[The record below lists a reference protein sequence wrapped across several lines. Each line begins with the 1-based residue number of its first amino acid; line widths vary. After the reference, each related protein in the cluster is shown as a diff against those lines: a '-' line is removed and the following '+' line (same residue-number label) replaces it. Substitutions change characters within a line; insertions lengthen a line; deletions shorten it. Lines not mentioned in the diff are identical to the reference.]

1 MKLKTDDTSLITAQ
15 QPDAPTPETPD
26 AAQSPRRSLWKT
38 WIADLLLFCFTGIYV
53 ELCLH
58 LCVYHKLDRHTI
70 YLILFALQAGV
81 FFSLLTSFL
90 PKILRQIVGVLLVAV
105 QVLFAEVQLVYQCIF
120 GNFMPISQVS
130 MGENV
135 ITNFNSQIFYAI
147 FKNLPRIILLL
158 LPLIAEQALS
168 VTIGLADTLM
178 VSSVG
183 EAAVSG
189 VSLVDSFN
197 TLMIQIMSALATGGA
212 VVTSQYIGHQ
222 EPKNA
227 KAAAAQ
233 ILFVL
238 SSFSVLVAAVVI
250 GGRHAILRGIFG
262 SIDADVMTY
271 AETYFLLSALSY
283 PFIGL
288 YNAGAAL
295 FRAQGNS
302 KISMMS
308 SLVMNVVNIGGNAV
322 LIYGFKMGVMGAAL
336 ASLVSRAIAC
346 VAVLYLLQR
355 PACPLRVDGLQAL
368 APKARLIQ
376 QILRVGIPAG
386 IENGM
391 FQIGKLSVSSLTSTL
406 GTAAIA
412 ANAVANTTTTFLNI
426 PANAV
431 GMAAL
436 TVVGQC
442 LGAGEKDQAVYYS
455 RRLMLTAYCGAWVMN
470 LSAFFFANR
479 FAVSLFN
486 LSPEAQA
493 MALDIMVWFNIVS
506 LFVWPSSFT
515 LPNILRAA
523 GDARFT
529 MTVSI
534 VSMWAFRVGFCYLC
548 VLAFHGGLLAI
559 WMGMYLD
566 WAFRSLCFF
575 VRFVRGKW
583 LEQQVI

>member
-1 MKLKTDDTSLITAQ
+1 MSTTQKPIN
-15 QPDAPTPETPD
+15 P
-26 AAQSPRRSLWKT
+26 
-38 WIADLLLFCFTGIYV
+38 LFT
-53 ELCLH
+53 
-58 LCVYHKLDRHTI
+58 R
-70 YLILFALQAGV
+70 QA
-81 FFSLLTSFL
+81 
-90 PKILRQIVGVLLVAV
+90 LVA
-105 QVLFAEVQLVYQCIF
+105 
-120 GNFMPISQVS
+120 
-130 MGENV
+130 
-135 ITNFNSQIFYAI
+135 
-147 FKNLPRIILLL
+147 LL

-197 TLMIQIMSALATGGA
+197 TLMIQVMSALATGGA

-238 SSFSVLVAAVVI
+238 ASFSLVVAAVVVV
-250 GGRHAILRGIFG
+250 GRHAILRGIFG
-262 SIDADVMTY
+262 AIDADVMDY

-302 KISMMS
+302 KISMLS
-308 SLVMNVVNIGGNAV
+308 SLVMNVINIGGNAV
-322 LIYGFKMGVMGAAL
+322 LIYGFGMGVLGAAL
-336 ASLVSRAIAC
+336 ASLVSRAVSC
-346 VAVLYLLQR
+346 LVVLWLLQR
-355 PACPLRVDGLQAL
+355 PGCPLRVDGLRAL
-368 APKARLIQ
+368 APDGGLIRR
-376 QILRVGIPAG
+376 ILRVGIPAG

-412 ANAVANTTTTFLNI
+412 ANAVANTASTFLNI

-442 LGAGEKDQAVYYS
+442 LGAGEKEQAVYYS
-455 RRLMLTAYCGAWVMN
+455 RRLLLTAYCGAWVMN
-470 LSAFFFANR
+470 LSAFLFANR
-479 FAVSLFN
+479 FVISLFN
-486 LSPEAQA
+486 LSPEAQT
-493 MALDIMVWFNIVS
+493 MALQVMVWFNFVS
-506 LFVWPSSFT
+506 LFFWPSSFT

-529 MTVSI
+529 MAVSI
-534 VSMWAFRVGFCYLC
+534 LSMWVFRVGFCYVM
-548 VLAFHGGLLAI
+548 VLGFHGRLLSI
-559 WMGMYLD
+559 WMGMFLD
-566 WAFRSLCFF
+566 WVFRSLCFF
-575 VRFVRGKW
+575 VRFVRGRW
-583 LEQQVI
+583 MEQSVI

>member
-1 MKLKTDDTSLITAQ
+1 MSTTQKPIN
-15 QPDAPTPETPD
+15 P
-26 AAQSPRRSLWKT
+26 
-38 WIADLLLFCFTGIYV
+38 LFT
-53 ELCLH
+53 
-58 LCVYHKLDRHTI
+58 R
-70 YLILFALQAGV
+70 QA
-81 FFSLLTSFL
+81 
-90 PKILRQIVGVLLVAV
+90 LVA
-105 QVLFAEVQLVYQCIF
+105 
-120 GNFMPISQVS
+120 
-130 MGENV
+130 
-135 ITNFNSQIFYAI
+135 
-147 FKNLPRIILLL
+147 LL

-197 TLMIQIMSALATGGA
+197 TLMIQVMSALATGGA
-212 VVTSQYIGHQ
+212 VVTSQYIGHR

-238 SSFSVLVAAVVI
+238 ASFSLVVAAVVVV
-250 GGRHAILRGIFG
+250 GRHAILRGIFG
-262 SIDADVMTY
+262 SIDADVMRY

-302 KISMMS
+302 KISMLS
-308 SLVMNVVNIGGNAV
+308 SLVMNVINIGGNAV
-322 LIYGFKMGVMGAAL
+322 LIYGFGMGVLGAAL
-336 ASLVSRAIAC
+336 ASLVSRAVSC
-346 VAVLYLLQR
+346 LVVLWLLQR
-355 PACPLRVDGLQAL
+355 PGCPLRVDGLRAL
-368 APKARLIQ
+368 APNGSLIRR
-376 QILRVGIPAG
+376 ILRVGIPAG

-412 ANAVANTTTTFLNI
+412 ANAVANTASTFLNI

-442 LGAGEKDQAVYYS
+442 LGAGEKEQAVYYS
-455 RRLMLTAYCGAWVMN
+455 RRLLLTAYCGAWVMN
-470 LSAFFFANR
+470 LSAFLFANR
-479 FAVSLFN
+479 FAISLFN
-486 LSPEAQA
+486 LSPEAQT
-493 MALDIMVWFNIVS
+493 MALQVMVWFNFVS
-506 LFVWPSSFT
+506 LFFWPSSFT

-529 MTVSI
+529 MAVSI
-534 VSMWAFRVGFCYLC
+534 LSMWVFRVGFCYVM
-548 VLAFHGGLLAI
+548 VLGFHGRLLSI
-559 WMGMYLD
+559 WMGMFLD
-566 WAFRSLCFF
+566 WVFRSLCFF
-575 VRFVRGKW
+575 VRFARGRW
-583 LEQQVI
+583 MEQSVI

>member
-1 MKLKTDDTSLITAQ
+1 MSTTQKPIN
-15 QPDAPTPETPD
+15 P
-26 AAQSPRRSLWKT
+26 
-38 WIADLLLFCFTGIYV
+38 LFT
-53 ELCLH
+53 
-58 LCVYHKLDRHTI
+58 R
-70 YLILFALQAGV
+70 QA
-81 FFSLLTSFL
+81 
-90 PKILRQIVGVLLVAV
+90 LVA
-105 QVLFAEVQLVYQCIF
+105 
-120 GNFMPISQVS
+120 
-130 MGENV
+130 
-135 ITNFNSQIFYAI
+135 
-147 FKNLPRIILLL
+147 LL

-197 TLMIQIMSALATGGA
+197 TLMIQVMSALATGGA
-212 VVTSQYIGHQ
+212 VVTSQYIGHR

-238 SSFSVLVAAVVI
+238 ASFSLVVAAVVVV
-250 GGRHAILRGIFG
+250 GRHAILRGIFG

-302 KISMMS
+302 KISMLS
-308 SLVMNVVNIGGNAV
+308 SLVMNVINIGGNAV
-322 LIYGFKMGVMGAAL
+322 LIYGFGMGVLGAAL
-336 ASLVSRAIAC
+336 ASLVCRAVSC
-346 VAVLYLLQR
+346 LVVLYLLQK
-355 PACPLRVDGLQAL
+355 PACPLRVDGLRAL
-368 APKARLIQ
+368 APDGSLIRR
-376 QILRVGIPAG
+376 ILRVGIPAG

-412 ANAVANTTTTFLNI
+412 ANAVANTASTFLNI

-442 LGAGEKDQAVYYS
+442 LGAGEKEQAVYYS
-455 RRLMLTAYCGAWVMN
+455 RRLLLTAYCGAWVMN
-470 LSAFFFANR
+470 LSAFLFANR
-479 FAVSLFN
+479 FVISLFN
-486 LSPEAQA
+486 LSPEAQT
-493 MALDIMVWFNIVS
+493 MALQVMVWFNFVS
-506 LFVWPSSFT
+506 LFFWPSSFT

-534 VSMWAFRVGFCYLC
+534 LSMWVFRVGFCYVM
-548 VLAFHGGLLAI
+548 VLGFHGRLLSI
-559 WMGMYLD
+559 WMGMFLD
-566 WAFRSLCFF
+566 WVFRSLCFF
-575 VRFVRGKW
+575 VRFVRGRW
-583 LEQQVI
+583 MEQSVI

>member
-1 MKLKTDDTSLITAQ
+1 MSTTQKPIN
-15 QPDAPTPETPD
+15 P
-26 AAQSPRRSLWKT
+26 
-38 WIADLLLFCFTGIYV
+38 LFT
-53 ELCLH
+53 
-58 LCVYHKLDRHTI
+58 R
-70 YLILFALQAGV
+70 QA
-81 FFSLLTSFL
+81 
-90 PKILRQIVGVLLVAV
+90 LVA
-105 QVLFAEVQLVYQCIF
+105 
-120 GNFMPISQVS
+120 
-130 MGENV
+130 
-135 ITNFNSQIFYAI
+135 
-147 FKNLPRIILLL
+147 LL

-197 TLMIQIMSALATGGA
+197 TLMIQVMSALATGGA
-212 VVTSQYIGHQ
+212 VVTSQYIGHR

-238 SSFSVLVAAVVI
+238 ASFSLVVAAVVVV
-250 GGRHAILRGIFG
+250 GRHAILRGIFG
-262 SIDADVMTY
+262 SIDADVMRY

-302 KISMMS
+302 KISMLS
-308 SLVMNVVNIGGNAV
+308 SLVMNVINIGGNAV
-322 LIYGFKMGVMGAAL
+322 LIYGFGMGVLGAAL
-336 ASLVSRAIAC
+336 ASLVSRAVSC
-346 VAVLYLLQR
+346 LVVLWLLQR
-355 PACPLRVDGLQAL
+355 PACPLRVDGLRAL
-368 APKARLIQ
+368 APDGGLIRR
-376 QILRVGIPAG
+376 ILRVGIPAG

-412 ANAVANTTTTFLNI
+412 ANAVANTASTFLNI

-442 LGAGEKDQAVYYS
+442 LGAGEKEQAVYYS
-455 RRLMLTAYCGAWVMN
+455 RRLLLTAYCGAWVMN
-470 LSAFFFANR
+470 LSAFLFANK
-479 FAVSLFN
+479 FAISLFN
-486 LSPEAQA
+486 LSPEAQT
-493 MALDIMVWFNIVS
+493 MALQVMVWFNFVS
-506 LFVWPSSFT
+506 LFFWPSSFT

-529 MTVSI
+529 MAVSI
-534 VSMWAFRVGFCYLC
+534 LSMWVFRVGFCYVM
-548 VLAFHGGLLAI
+548 VLGFHGRLLSI
-559 WMGMYLD
+559 WMGMFLD
-566 WAFRSLCFF
+566 WVFRSLCFF
-575 VRFVRGKW
+575 VRFVRGRW
-583 LEQQVI
+583 MEQSVI

>member
-1 MKLKTDDTSLITAQ
+1 MTSTKFETKPLFTRQQLTA
-15 QPDAPTPETPD
+15 
-26 AAQSPRRSLWKT
+26 
-38 WIADLLLFCFTGIYV
+38 
-53 ELCLH
+53 
-58 LCVYHKLDRHTI
+58 
-70 YLILFALQAGV
+70 
-81 FFSLLTSFL
+81 
-90 PKILRQIVGVLLVAV
+90 
-105 QVLFAEVQLVYQCIF
+105 
-120 GNFMPISQVS
+120 
-130 MGENV
+130 
-135 ITNFNSQIFYAI
+135 
-147 FKNLPRIILLL
+147 LL

-197 TLMIQIMSALATGGA
+197 TLMIQVMSALATGGA
-212 VVTSQYIGHQ
+212 VVTSQYIGHR

-238 SSFSVLVAAVVI
+238 ASFSLVVAAVVVV
-250 GGRHAILRGIFG
+250 GRHAILRGIFG
-262 SIDADVMTY
+262 SIDADVMRY

-302 KISMMS
+302 KISMLS
-308 SLVMNVVNIGGNAV
+308 SLVMNVINIGGNAV
-322 LIYGFKMGVMGAAL
+322 LIYGFGMGVLGAAL
-336 ASLVSRAIAC
+336 ASLVSRAVSC
-346 VAVLYLLQR
+346 LVVLWLLQR
-355 PACPLRVDGLQAL
+355 PACPLRVEGLKAL
-368 APKARLIQ
+368 APNGGLIRR
-376 QILRVGIPAG
+376 ILRVGIPAG

-412 ANAVANTTTTFLNI
+412 ANAVANTASTFLNI

-442 LGAGEKDQAVYYS
+442 LGAGEKEQAVYYS
-455 RRLMLTAYCGAWVMN
+455 RRLLLTAYCGAWVMN
-470 LSAFFFANR
+470 LSAFLFANR
-479 FAVSLFN
+479 FVISLFN
-486 LSPEAQA
+486 LSPEAQT
-493 MALDIMVWFNIVS
+493 MALQVMVWFNFVS
-506 LFVWPSSFT
+506 LFFWPSSFT

-529 MTVSI
+529 MAVSI
-534 VSMWAFRVGFCYLC
+534 LSMWVFRVGFCYVM
-548 VLAFHGGLLAI
+548 VLGFHGRLLSI
-559 WMGMYLD
+559 WMGMFLD
-566 WAFRSLCFF
+566 WVFRSLCFF
-575 VRFVRGKW
+575 VRFARGRW
-583 LEQQVI
+583 MEQSVI

>member
-1 MKLKTDDTSLITAQ
+1 MTSTKFHSQPLFTRRQLTA
-15 QPDAPTPETPD
+15 
-26 AAQSPRRSLWKT
+26 
-38 WIADLLLFCFTGIYV
+38 
-53 ELCLH
+53 
-58 LCVYHKLDRHTI
+58 
-70 YLILFALQAGV
+70 
-81 FFSLLTSFL
+81 
-90 PKILRQIVGVLLVAV
+90 
-105 QVLFAEVQLVYQCIF
+105 
-120 GNFMPISQVS
+120 
-130 MGENV
+130 
-135 ITNFNSQIFYAI
+135 
-147 FKNLPRIILLL
+147 LL

-189 VSLVDSFN
+189 VSLVDTFN
-197 TLMIQIMSALATGGA
+197 TLMIQVMSALATGGA
-212 VVTSQYIGHQ
+212 VVTSQYIGHR

-238 SSFSVLVAAVVI
+238 ASFSLVVAAVVAV
-250 GGRHAILRGIFG
+250 GRHAILRGIFG
-262 SIDADVMTY
+262 SIDADVMRY

-302 KISMMS
+302 KVSMMS
-308 SLVMNVVNIGGNAV
+308 SLVMNVVNIGGNAI
-322 LIYGFKMGVMGAAL
+322 LIFGFGMGVLGAAL

-346 VAVLYLLQR
+346 IAVLFLLQKPGCMLRIEGLAALR
-355 PACPLRVDGLQAL
+355 PNG
-368 APKARLIQ
+368 RLIQ
-376 QILRVGIPAG
+376 RILRVGIPAG

-431 GMAAL
+431 GMDAL

-442 LGAGEKDQAVYYS
+442 LGAGEKEQAVYYS
-455 RRLMLTAYCGAWVMN
+455 RRLLLTAYCGAWVMN
-470 LSAFFFANR
+470 LSAFLFANR
-479 FAVSLFN
+479 FAISLFN
-486 LSPEAQA
+486 LSPEAQT
-493 MALDIMVWFNIVS
+493 MALQVMVWFNFVS
-506 LFVWPSSFT
+506 LFFWPSSFT

-529 MTVSI
+529 MAVSI
-534 VSMWAFRVGFCYLC
+534 LSMWVFRVGFCYVM
-548 VLAFHGGLLAI
+548 VLGFHGRLLSI
-559 WMGMYLD
+559 WMGMFLD
-566 WAFRSLCFF
+566 WVFRSLCFYL
-575 VRFVRGKW
+575 RFRRGSW
-583 LEQQVI
+583 LEQSVI

>member
-1 MKLKTDDTSLITAQ
+1 MSTTQKPIN
-15 QPDAPTPETPD
+15 P
-26 AAQSPRRSLWKT
+26 
-38 WIADLLLFCFTGIYV
+38 LFT
-53 ELCLH
+53 
-58 LCVYHKLDRHTI
+58 R
-70 YLILFALQAGV
+70 QA
-81 FFSLLTSFL
+81 
-90 PKILRQIVGVLLVAV
+90 LVA
-105 QVLFAEVQLVYQCIF
+105 
-120 GNFMPISQVS
+120 
-130 MGENV
+130 
-135 ITNFNSQIFYAI
+135 
-147 FKNLPRIILLL
+147 LL

-197 TLMIQIMSALATGGA
+197 TLMIQVMSALATGGA
-212 VVTSQYIGHQ
+212 VVTSQYIGHR

-238 SSFSVLVAAVVI
+238 ASFSLVVAAVVVV
-250 GGRHAILRGIFG
+250 GRHAILRGIFG
-262 SIDADVMTY
+262 SIDADVMRY

-302 KISMMS
+302 KISMLS

-322 LIYGFKMGVMGAAL
+322 LIYGFGMGVLGAAL
-336 ASLVSRAIAC
+336 ASLVSRAVSC
-346 VAVLYLLQR
+346 LVVLWLLQR
-355 PACPLRVDGLQAL
+355 PACPLRVDGLRAL
-368 APKARLIQ
+368 APDGGLIRR
-376 QILRVGIPAG
+376 ILRVGIPAG

-412 ANAVANTTTTFLNI
+412 ANAVANTASTFLNI

-442 LGAGEKDQAVYYS
+442 LGAGEKEQAVYYS
-455 RRLMLTAYCGAWVMN
+455 RRLLLTAYCGAWVMN
-470 LSAFFFANR
+470 LSAFLFANR
-479 FAVSLFN
+479 FVISLFN
-486 LSPEAQA
+486 LSPEAQT
-493 MALDIMVWFNIVS
+493 MALQVMVWFNFVS
-506 LFVWPSSFT
+506 LFFWPSSFT

-529 MTVSI
+529 MAVSI
-534 VSMWAFRVGFCYLC
+534 LSMWVFRVGFCYVM
-548 VLAFHGGLLAI
+548 VLGFHGRLLSI
-559 WMGMYLD
+559 WMGMFLD
-566 WAFRSLCFF
+566 WVFRSLCFF
-575 VRFVRGKW
+575 VRFARGRW
-583 LEQQVI
+583 MEQSVI

>member
-1 MKLKTDDTSLITAQ
+1 MKSSKFTS
-15 QPDAPTPETPD
+15 TPLF
-26 AAQSPRRSLWKT
+26 PR
-38 WIADLLLFCFTGIYV
+38 
-53 ELCLH
+53 
-58 LCVYHKLDRHTI
+58 
-70 YLILFALQAGV
+70 QA
-81 FFSLLTSFL
+81 
-90 PKILRQIVGVLLVAV
+90 LVA
-105 QVLFAEVQLVYQCIF
+105 
-120 GNFMPISQVS
+120 
-130 MGENV
+130 
-135 ITNFNSQIFYAI
+135 
-147 FKNLPRIILLL
+147 LL

-262 SIDADVMTY
+262 SIDADVMHY

-302 KISMMS
+302 KISMLS

-322 LIYGFKMGVMGAAL
+322 LIYGFGMGVMGAAL

-346 VAVLYLLQR
+346 AVVLYLLQK
-355 PACPLRVDGLQAL
+355 PDCALRVDSLRAMAPNGGLI
-368 APKARLIQ
+368 RR
-376 QILRVGIPAG
+376 ILRVGIPAG

-442 LGAGEKDQAVYYS
+442 LGAGEKEQAVYYS

-534 VSMWAFRVGFCYLC
+534 VSMWAFRVGFCYLA
-548 VLAFHGGLLAI
+548 VLCFGGYNVWRNQGIPFVWGSWCDWGSLQNVVDTVLVFLLLNSIRYSTPPTSIARFTGYLSKLTLGAYLVSWIPDNYLYTMLKSTVPSVTDQLNYFPLAVGGTILISLLLAAVVECCVSLL
-559 WMGMYLD
+559 MRLLR
-566 WAFRSLCFF
+566 RSAK
-575 VRFVRGKW
+575 VRTAGTA
-583 LEQQVI
+583 QA

>member
-1 MKLKTDDTSLITAQ
+1 MTATKTPAFHKPPLFTRQQLIA
-15 QPDAPTPETPD
+15 
-26 AAQSPRRSLWKT
+26 
-38 WIADLLLFCFTGIYV
+38 
-53 ELCLH
+53 
-58 LCVYHKLDRHTI
+58 
-70 YLILFALQAGV
+70 
-81 FFSLLTSFL
+81 
-90 PKILRQIVGVLLVAV
+90 
-105 QVLFAEVQLVYQCIF
+105 
-120 GNFMPISQVS
+120 
-130 MGENV
+130 
-135 ITNFNSQIFYAI
+135 
-147 FKNLPRIILLL
+147 LL

-212 VVTSQYIGHQ
+212 VVTSQYIGRQ
-222 EPKNA
+222 EPKDA
-227 KAAAAQ
+227 KNAAAQ
-233 ILFVL
+233 ILFIL
-238 SSFSVLVAAVVI
+238 SSFSLLVAAVVVA
-250 GGRHAILRGIFG
+250 GRHAILRGIFG
-262 SIDADVMTY
+262 SIDVDVMRY

-455 RRLMLTAYCGAWVMN
+455 RRLMLFAYCGAWFMKPF
-470 LSAFFFANR
+470 SAFLFAKQICTGPVQPLAGSLRHGAGSDGVVQHR
-479 FAVSLFN
+479 FAVH
-486 LSPEAQA
+486 
-493 MALDIMVWFNIVS
+493 
-506 LFVWPSSFT
+506 
-515 LPNILRAA
+515 
-523 GDARFT
+523 
-529 MTVSI
+529 
-534 VSMWAFRVGFCYLC
+534 
-548 VLAFHGGLLAI
+548 LAFQLYHAQHPACGRRCPLYHDREHRVHVGLPGGLLLPVCA
-559 WMGMYLD
+559 GLPRRPAGHLD
-566 WAFRSLCFF
+566 GHVSGLGVPLPCASLYASCAASGWNSRSSESFLCI
-575 VRFVRGKW
+575 
-583 LEQQVI
+583 L

>member
-1 MKLKTDDTSLITAQ
+1 MSTTQKPIN
-15 QPDAPTPETPD
+15 P
-26 AAQSPRRSLWKT
+26 
-38 WIADLLLFCFTGIYV
+38 LFT
-53 ELCLH
+53 
-58 LCVYHKLDRHTI
+58 R
-70 YLILFALQAGV
+70 QA
-81 FFSLLTSFL
+81 
-90 PKILRQIVGVLLVAV
+90 LVA
-105 QVLFAEVQLVYQCIF
+105 
-120 GNFMPISQVS
+120 
-130 MGENV
+130 
-135 ITNFNSQIFYAI
+135 
-147 FKNLPRIILLL
+147 LL

-197 TLMIQIMSALATGGA
+197 TLMIQVMSALATGGA
-212 VVTSQYIGHQ
+212 VVTSQYIGHR

-238 SSFSVLVAAVVI
+238 ASFSLVVAAVVVV
-250 GGRHAILRGIFG
+250 GRHAILRGIFG
-262 SIDADVMTY
+262 SIDADVMRY

-302 KISMMS
+302 KISMLS
-308 SLVMNVVNIGGNAV
+308 SLVMNVINIGGNAV
-322 LIYGFKMGVMGAAL
+322 LIFGFGMGVLGAAL
-336 ASLVSRAIAC
+336 ASLVSRAVSC
-346 VAVLYLLQR
+346 LVVLWLLQR
-355 PACPLRVDGLQAL
+355 PACPLRVEGLRAL
-368 APKARLIQ
+368 APNGSLIRR
-376 QILRVGIPAG
+376 ILRVGIPAG

-412 ANAVANTTTTFLNI
+412 ANAVANTASTFLNI

-442 LGAGEKDQAVYYS
+442 LGAGEKEQAVYYS
-455 RRLMLTAYCGAWVMN
+455 RRLLLTAYCGAWVMN
-470 LSAFFFANR
+470 LSAFLFANR
-479 FAVSLFN
+479 FAISLFN
-486 LSPEAQA
+486 LSPEAQT
-493 MALDIMVWFNIVS
+493 MALQVMVWFNFVS
-506 LFVWPSSFT
+506 LFFWPSSFT

-529 MTVSI
+529 MAVSI
-534 VSMWAFRVGFCYLC
+534 LSMWVFRVGFCYVM
-548 VLAFHGGLLAI
+548 VLGFHGRLLSI
-559 WMGMYLD
+559 WMGMFLD
-566 WAFRSLCFF
+566 WVFRSLCFF
-575 VRFVRGKW
+575 VRFARGRW
-583 LEQQVI
+583 MEQSVI

>member
-1 MKLKTDDTSLITAQ
+1 MSTTQNPIN
-15 QPDAPTPETPD
+15 PH
-26 AAQSPRRSLWKT
+26 
-38 WIADLLLFCFTGIYV
+38 FT
-53 ELCLH
+53 
-58 LCVYHKLDRHTI
+58 R
-70 YLILFALQAGV
+70 QA
-81 FFSLLTSFL
+81 
-90 PKILRQIVGVLLVAV
+90 LVA
-105 QVLFAEVQLVYQCIF
+105 
-120 GNFMPISQVS
+120 
-130 MGENV
+130 
-135 ITNFNSQIFYAI
+135 
-147 FKNLPRIILLL
+147 LL

-197 TLMIQIMSALATGGA
+197 TLMIQVMSALATGGA
-212 VVTSQYIGHQ
+212 VVTSQYIGHR

-238 SSFSVLVAAVVI
+238 ASFSLVVAAVVVV
-250 GGRHAILRGIFG
+250 GRHAILRGIFG
-262 SIDADVMTY
+262 SIDADVMRY

-302 KISMMS
+302 KISMLS
-308 SLVMNVVNIGGNAV
+308 SLVMNVINIGGNAV
-322 LIYGFKMGVMGAAL
+322 LIYGFGMGVLGAAL
-336 ASLVSRAIAC
+336 ASLVSRAVSC
-346 VAVLYLLQR
+346 LVVLWLLQR
-355 PACPLRVDGLQAL
+355 PGCPLRVDGLRAL
-368 APKARLIQ
+368 APDGGLIRR
-376 QILRVGIPAG
+376 ILRVGIPAG

-412 ANAVANTTTTFLNI
+412 ANAVANTASTFLNI

-442 LGAGEKDQAVYYS
+442 LGAGEKEQAVYYS
-455 RRLMLTAYCGAWVMN
+455 RRLLLTAYCGAWVMN
-470 LSAFFFANR
+470 LSAFLFANR
-479 FAVSLFN
+479 FVISLFN
-486 LSPEAQA
+486 LSPEAQT
-493 MALDIMVWFNIVS
+493 MALQVMVWFNFVS
-506 LFVWPSSFT
+506 LFFWPSSFT

-529 MTVSI
+529 MAVSI
-534 VSMWAFRVGFCYLC
+534 LSMWVFRVGFCYVM
-548 VLAFHGGLLAI
+548 VLGFHGRLLSI
-559 WMGMYLD
+559 WMGMFLD
-566 WAFRSLCFF
+566 WVFRSLCFF
-575 VRFVRGKW
+575 VRFARGRW
-583 LEQQVI
+583 MEQSVI

>member
-1 MKLKTDDTSLITAQ
+1 MSTTQKPIN
-15 QPDAPTPETPD
+15 P
-26 AAQSPRRSLWKT
+26 
-38 WIADLLLFCFTGIYV
+38 LFT
-53 ELCLH
+53 
-58 LCVYHKLDRHTI
+58 R
-70 YLILFALQAGV
+70 QA
-81 FFSLLTSFL
+81 
-90 PKILRQIVGVLLVAV
+90 LVA
-105 QVLFAEVQLVYQCIF
+105 
-120 GNFMPISQVS
+120 
-130 MGENV
+130 
-135 ITNFNSQIFYAI
+135 
-147 FKNLPRIILLL
+147 LL

-197 TLMIQIMSALATGGA
+197 TLMIQVMSALATGGA
-212 VVTSQYIGHQ
+212 VVTSQYIGHR

-238 SSFSVLVAAVVI
+238 ASFSLVVAAVVAV
-250 GGRHAILRGIFG
+250 GRHAILRGIFG
-262 SIDADVMTY
+262 SIDADVMRY

-302 KISMMS
+302 KISMLS
-308 SLVMNVVNIGGNAV
+308 SLVMNVINIGGNAV
-322 LIYGFKMGVMGAAL
+322 LIYGFGMGVLGAAL
-336 ASLVSRAIAC
+336 ASLVSRAVSC
-346 VAVLYLLQR
+346 LVVLYLLQK
-355 PACPLRVDGLQAL
+355 PACPLRVDDLRAL
-368 APKARLIQ
+368 APDGGLIRR
-376 QILRVGIPAG
+376 ILRVGIPAG

-412 ANAVANTTTTFLNI
+412 ANAVANTASTFLNI

-442 LGAGEKDQAVYYS
+442 LGAGEKEQAVYYS
-455 RRLMLTAYCGAWVMN
+455 RRLLLTAYCGAWVMN
-470 LSAFFFANR
+470 LSAFLFANR
-479 FAVSLFN
+479 FAISLFN
-486 LSPEAQA
+486 LSPEAQT
-493 MALDIMVWFNIVS
+493 MALQVMVWFNFVS
-506 LFVWPSSFT
+506 LFFWPSSFT

-529 MTVSI
+529 MAVSI
-534 VSMWAFRVGFCYLC
+534 LSMWVFRVGFCYVM
-548 VLAFHGGLLAI
+548 VLGFHGRLLSI
-559 WMGMYLD
+559 WMGMFLD
-566 WAFRSLCFF
+566 WVFRSLCFF
-575 VRFVRGKW
+575 VRFARGRW
-583 LEQQVI
+583 MEQSVI

>member
-1 MKLKTDDTSLITAQ
+1 MTATKTPAFHKPPLFTRKQLIA
-15 QPDAPTPETPD
+15 
-26 AAQSPRRSLWKT
+26 
-38 WIADLLLFCFTGIYV
+38 
-53 ELCLH
+53 
-58 LCVYHKLDRHTI
+58 
-70 YLILFALQAGV
+70 
-81 FFSLLTSFL
+81 
-90 PKILRQIVGVLLVAV
+90 
-105 QVLFAEVQLVYQCIF
+105 
-120 GNFMPISQVS
+120 
-130 MGENV
+130 
-135 ITNFNSQIFYAI
+135 
-147 FKNLPRIILLL
+147 LL

-168 VTIGLADTLM
+168 VSIGLADTLM

-212 VVTSQYIGHQ
+212 VVTSQYIGRR
-222 EPKNA
+222 EPKDA
-227 KAAAAQ
+227 QRAAAQ
-233 ILFVL
+233 ILFIL
-238 SSFSVLVAAVVI
+238 SSFSCLVAAVVI
-250 GGRHAILRGIFG
+250 VGRHAILRGIFG
-262 SIDADVMTY
+262 SIEADVMRY

-308 SLVMNVVNIGGNAV
+308 SLVMNVVNIGGNAI
-322 LIYGFKMGVMGAAL
+322 LIYGFGMGVMGAAL

-346 VAVLYLLQR
+346 AAVLYLLQR
-355 PACPLRVDGLQAL
+355 PACPLRVEGLHAL
-368 APKARLIQ
+368 APQGRLIR

-455 RRLMLTAYCGAWVMN
+455 RRLMLFAYCGAWFMN
-470 LSAFFFANR
+470 LSAFLFANK
-479 FAVSLFN
+479 FALGLFS
-486 LSPEAQA
+486 LSPEAYA
-493 MALDIMVWFNIVS
+493 MALEVMIWFNIIS
-506 LFVWPSSFT
+506 LFIWPSSFT
-515 LPNILRAA
+515 MPNILRAA

-534 VSMWAFRVGFCYLC
+534 ISMWAFRVGFCYLC

-575 VRFVRGKW
+575 VRFVRGRW
-583 LEQQVI
+583 LEQHVI

>member
-1 MKLKTDDTSLITAQ
+1 MSTTQKPIN
-15 QPDAPTPETPD
+15 P
-26 AAQSPRRSLWKT
+26 
-38 WIADLLLFCFTGIYV
+38 LFT
-53 ELCLH
+53 
-58 LCVYHKLDRHTI
+58 R
-70 YLILFALQAGV
+70 QA
-81 FFSLLTSFL
+81 
-90 PKILRQIVGVLLVAV
+90 LVA
-105 QVLFAEVQLVYQCIF
+105 
-120 GNFMPISQVS
+120 
-130 MGENV
+130 
-135 ITNFNSQIFYAI
+135 
-147 FKNLPRIILLL
+147 LL

-197 TLMIQIMSALATGGA
+197 TLMIQVMSALATGGA
-212 VVTSQYIGHQ
+212 VVTSQYIGHR

-238 SSFSVLVAAVVI
+238 ASFSLVVAAVVVV
-250 GGRHAILRGIFG
+250 GRHAILRGIFG
-262 SIDADVMTY
+262 SIDADVMRY

-302 KISMMS
+302 KISMLS
-308 SLVMNVVNIGGNAV
+308 SLVMNVINIGGNAV
-322 LIYGFKMGVMGAAL
+322 LIYGFGMGVLGAAL
-336 ASLVSRAIAC
+336 ASLVSRAVSC
-346 VAVLYLLQR
+346 LVVLWLLQR
-355 PACPLRVDGLQAL
+355 PACALRVEGLKAL
-368 APKARLIQ
+368 APNGSLIRR
-376 QILRVGIPAG
+376 ILRVGIPAG

-442 LGAGEKDQAVYYS
+442 LGAGEKEQAVYYS
-455 RRLMLTAYCGAWVMN
+455 RRLLLTAYCGAWVMN
-470 LSAFFFANR
+470 LSAFLFANR
-479 FAVSLFN
+479 FAISLFN
-486 LSPEAQA
+486 LSPEAQT
-493 MALDIMVWFNIVS
+493 MALQVMVWFNFVS
-506 LFVWPSSFT
+506 LFFWPSSFT

-529 MTVSI
+529 MAVSI
-534 VSMWAFRVGFCYLC
+534 LSMWVFRVGFCYVM
-548 VLAFHGGLLAI
+548 VLGFHGRLLSI
-559 WMGMYLD
+559 WMGMFLD
-566 WAFRSLCFF
+566 WVFRSLCFF
-575 VRFVRGKW
+575 VRFARGRW
-583 LEQQVI
+583 MEQSVI

>member
-1 MKLKTDDTSLITAQ
+1 MSTTQKPIN
-15 QPDAPTPETPD
+15 P
-26 AAQSPRRSLWKT
+26 
-38 WIADLLLFCFTGIYV
+38 LFT
-53 ELCLH
+53 
-58 LCVYHKLDRHTI
+58 R
-70 YLILFALQAGV
+70 QA
-81 FFSLLTSFL
+81 
-90 PKILRQIVGVLLVAV
+90 LVA
-105 QVLFAEVQLVYQCIF
+105 
-120 GNFMPISQVS
+120 
-130 MGENV
+130 
-135 ITNFNSQIFYAI
+135 
-147 FKNLPRIILLL
+147 LL

-197 TLMIQIMSALATGGA
+197 TLMIQVMSALATGGA
-212 VVTSQYIGHQ
+212 VVTSQYIGHR

-238 SSFSVLVAAVVI
+238 ASFSLVVAAVVVV
-250 GGRHAILRGIFG
+250 GRHAILRGIFG
-262 SIDADVMTY
+262 AIDADVMRY

-302 KISMMS
+302 KISMLS
-308 SLVMNVVNIGGNAV
+308 SLVMNVINIGGNAV
-322 LIYGFKMGVMGAAL
+322 LIYGFGMGVLGAAL
-336 ASLVSRAIAC
+336 ASLVSRAVSC
-346 VAVLYLLQR
+346 LVVLWLLQR
-355 PACPLRVDGLQAL
+355 PACPLRVDGLLAL
-368 APKARLIQ
+368 APDGGLIRR
-376 QILRVGIPAG
+376 ILRVGIPAG

-412 ANAVANTTTTFLNI
+412 ANAVANTASTFLNI

-442 LGAGEKDQAVYYS
+442 LGAGEKEQAVYYS
-455 RRLMLTAYCGAWVMN
+455 RRLLLTAYCGAWVMN
-470 LSAFFFANR
+470 LSAFLFANR
-479 FAVSLFN
+479 FVISLFN
-486 LSPEAQA
+486 LSPEAQT
-493 MALDIMVWFNIVS
+493 MALQVMVWFNFVS
-506 LFVWPSSFT
+506 LFFWPSSFT

-529 MTVSI
+529 MAVSI
-534 VSMWAFRVGFCYLC
+534 LSMWVFRVGFCYVM
-548 VLAFHGGLLAI
+548 VLGFHGRLLSI
-559 WMGMYLD
+559 WMGMFLD
-566 WAFRSLCFF
+566 WVFRSLCFF
-575 VRFVRGKW
+575 VRFARGRW
-583 LEQQVI
+583 MEQSVI

>member
-1 MKLKTDDTSLITAQ
+1 MSTTQKPIN
-15 QPDAPTPETPD
+15 P
-26 AAQSPRRSLWKT
+26 
-38 WIADLLLFCFTGIYV
+38 LFT
-53 ELCLH
+53 
-58 LCVYHKLDRHTI
+58 R
-70 YLILFALQAGV
+70 QA
-81 FFSLLTSFL
+81 
-90 PKILRQIVGVLLVAV
+90 LVA
-105 QVLFAEVQLVYQCIF
+105 
-120 GNFMPISQVS
+120 
-130 MGENV
+130 
-135 ITNFNSQIFYAI
+135 
-147 FKNLPRIILLL
+147 LL

-197 TLMIQIMSALATGGA
+197 TLMIQVMSALATGGA
-212 VVTSQYIGHQ
+212 VVTSQYIGHR

-238 SSFSVLVAAVVI
+238 ASFSLVVAAVVVV
-250 GGRHAILRGIFG
+250 GRHAILRGIFG
-262 SIDADVMTY
+262 SIDADVMRY

-302 KISMMS
+302 KISMLS
-308 SLVMNVVNIGGNAV
+308 SLVMNVINIGGNAV
-322 LIYGFKMGVMGAAL
+322 LIYGFGMGVLGAAL
-336 ASLVSRAIAC
+336 ASLVSRAVSC
-346 VAVLYLLQR
+346 LVVLYLLQK
-355 PACPLRVDGLQAL
+355 PACPLRVDGLRAL
-368 APKARLIQ
+368 APDGGLIRR
-376 QILRVGIPAG
+376 ILRVGIPAG

-442 LGAGEKDQAVYYS
+442 LGAGEKEQAVYYS
-455 RRLMLTAYCGAWVMN
+455 RRLLLTAYCGAWVMN
-470 LSAFFFANR
+470 LSAFLFANR
-479 FAVSLFN
+479 FAISLFN
-486 LSPEAQA
+486 LSPEAQT
-493 MALDIMVWFNIVS
+493 MALQVMVWFNFVS
-506 LFVWPSSFT
+506 LFFWPSSFT

-529 MTVSI
+529 MVVSI
-534 VSMWAFRVGFCYLC
+534 LSMWVFRVGFCYVM
-548 VLAFHGGLLAI
+548 VLGFHGRLLSI
-559 WMGMYLD
+559 WMGMFLD
-566 WAFRSLCFF
+566 WVFRSLCFF
-575 VRFVRGKW
+575 VRFARGRW
-583 LEQQVI
+583 MEQSVI

>member
-1 MKLKTDDTSLITAQ
+1 MSTTQKPIN
-15 QPDAPTPETPD
+15 P
-26 AAQSPRRSLWKT
+26 
-38 WIADLLLFCFTGIYV
+38 LFT
-53 ELCLH
+53 
-58 LCVYHKLDRHTI
+58 R
-70 YLILFALQAGV
+70 QA
-81 FFSLLTSFL
+81 
-90 PKILRQIVGVLLVAV
+90 LVA
-105 QVLFAEVQLVYQCIF
+105 
-120 GNFMPISQVS
+120 
-130 MGENV
+130 
-135 ITNFNSQIFYAI
+135 
-147 FKNLPRIILLL
+147 LL

-197 TLMIQIMSALATGGA
+197 TLMIQVMSALATGGA
-212 VVTSQYIGHQ
+212 VVTSQYIGHR

-238 SSFSVLVAAVVI
+238 ASFSLVVAAVVVV
-250 GGRHAILRGIFG
+250 GRHAILRGIFG
-262 SIDADVMTY
+262 SIDADVMRY

-302 KISMMS
+302 KISMLS
-308 SLVMNVVNIGGNAV
+308 SLVMNVINIGGNAV
-322 LIYGFKMGVMGAAL
+322 LIFGFGMGVMGAAL
-336 ASLVSRAIAC
+336 ASLVSRAVAC
-346 VAVLYLLQR
+346 AVVLYLLQK
-355 PACPLRVDGLQAL
+355 PACPLRVDGLRAL
-368 APKARLIQ
+368 APDGGLIRR
-376 QILRVGIPAG
+376 ILRVGIPAG

-412 ANAVANTTTTFLNI
+412 ANAVANTASTFLNI

-442 LGAGEKDQAVYYS
+442 LGAGEKEQAVYYS
-455 RRLMLTAYCGAWVMN
+455 RRLLLTAYCGAWVMN

-479 FAVSLFN
+479 MVVSLFH
-486 LSPEAQA
+486 LSPEAQT
-493 MALDIMVWFNIVS
+493 MALEVMLWFNIVS
-506 LFVWPSSFT
+506 LFFWPSSFT

-529 MTVSI
+529 MAVSI
-534 VSMWAFRVGFCYLC
+534 LSMWVFRVGFCYVM
-548 VLAFHGGLLAI
+548 VLGFHGRLLSI
-559 WMGMYLD
+559 WMGMFLD
-566 WAFRSLCFF
+566 WVFRSLCFF
-575 VRFVRGKW
+575 VRFARGRW
-583 LEQQVI
+583 MEQSVI

>member
-1 MKLKTDDTSLITAQ
+1 MKSSKFTS
-15 QPDAPTPETPD
+15 TP
-26 AAQSPRRSLWKT
+26 
-38 WIADLLLFCFTGIYV
+38 LFS
-53 ELCLH
+53 
-58 LCVYHKLDRHTI
+58 R
-70 YLILFALQAGV
+70 QA
-81 FFSLLTSFL
+81 
-90 PKILRQIVGVLLVAV
+90 LVA
-105 QVLFAEVQLVYQCIF
+105 
-120 GNFMPISQVS
+120 
-130 MGENV
+130 
-135 ITNFNSQIFYAI
+135 
-147 FKNLPRIILLL
+147 LL

-262 SIDADVMTY
+262 SIDADVMHY

-302 KISMMS
+302 KISMLS
-308 SLVMNVVNIGGNAV
+308 SLVMNVVNIGGNAM
-322 LIYGFKMGVMGAAL
+322 LIYGFGMGVMGAAL

-346 VAVLYLLQR
+346 AVVLYLLQK
-355 PACPLRVDGLQAL
+355 PDCA
-368 APKARLIQ
+368 
-376 QILRVGIPAG
+376 LRVGIPAG

-442 LGAGEKDQAVYYS
+442 LGAGEKEQAVYYS

-534 VSMWAFRVGFCYLC
+534 VSMWAFRVGFCYLA
-548 VLAFHGGLLAI
+548 VLCFGGGLLSI

-566 WAFRSLCFF
+566 WVFRSLCFYL
-575 VRFVRGKW
+575 RFRRGSW
-583 LEQQVI
+583 LEQSVI

>member
-1 MKLKTDDTSLITAQ
+1 MTATKTPAFHKPPLFTRQQLIA
-15 QPDAPTPETPD
+15 
-26 AAQSPRRSLWKT
+26 
-38 WIADLLLFCFTGIYV
+38 
-53 ELCLH
+53 
-58 LCVYHKLDRHTI
+58 
-70 YLILFALQAGV
+70 
-81 FFSLLTSFL
+81 
-90 PKILRQIVGVLLVAV
+90 
-105 QVLFAEVQLVYQCIF
+105 
-120 GNFMPISQVS
+120 
-130 MGENV
+130 
-135 ITNFNSQIFYAI
+135 
-147 FKNLPRIILLL
+147 LL

-212 VVTSQYIGHQ
+212 VVTSQYIGRQ
-222 EPKNA
+222 EPKDA
-227 KAAAAQ
+227 KNAAAQ
-233 ILFVL
+233 ILFIL
-238 SSFSVLVAAVVI
+238 SSFSLLVAAVVVA
-250 GGRHAILRGIFG
+250 GRHAILRGIFG
-262 SIDADVMTY
+262 SIDVDVMRY

-455 RRLMLTAYCGAWVMN
+455 RRLMLFAYCGAWFMN
-470 LSAFFFANR
+470 LSAFLFANK
-479 FAVSLFN
+479 FALGLFS
-486 LSPEAQA
+486 LSPEAYA
-493 MALDIMVWFNIVS
+493 MALEVMVWFNIVS
-506 LFVWPSSFT
+506 LFIWPSSFT
-515 LPNILRAA
+515 MPNILRAA

-566 WAFRSLCFF
+566 WAFRSLCVF
-575 VRFVRGKW
+575 VRFVRGKL

>member
-1 MKLKTDDTSLITAQ
+1 MSTTQKPIN
-15 QPDAPTPETPD
+15 P
-26 AAQSPRRSLWKT
+26 
-38 WIADLLLFCFTGIYV
+38 LFT
-53 ELCLH
+53 
-58 LCVYHKLDRHTI
+58 R
-70 YLILFALQAGV
+70 QA
-81 FFSLLTSFL
+81 
-90 PKILRQIVGVLLVAV
+90 LVA
-105 QVLFAEVQLVYQCIF
+105 
-120 GNFMPISQVS
+120 
-130 MGENV
+130 
-135 ITNFNSQIFYAI
+135 
-147 FKNLPRIILLL
+147 LL

-197 TLMIQIMSALATGGA
+197 TLMIQVMSALATGGA
-212 VVTSQYIGHQ
+212 VVTSQYIGHR

-238 SSFSVLVAAVVI
+238 ASFSLVVAAVVAV
-250 GGRHAILRGIFG
+250 GRHAILRGIFG
-262 SIDADVMTY
+262 SIDADVMRY

-302 KISMMS
+302 KISMLS
-308 SLVMNVVNIGGNAV
+308 SLVMNVINIGGNAV
-322 LIYGFKMGVMGAAL
+322 LIYGFGMGVLGAAL
-336 ASLVSRAIAC
+336 ASLVSRAVSC
-346 VAVLYLLQR
+346 LVVLYLLQK
-355 PACPLRVDGLQAL
+355 PACPLRVDGLRAL
-368 APKARLIQ
+368 APDGGLIRR
-376 QILRVGIPAG
+376 ILRVGIPAG

-442 LGAGEKDQAVYYS
+442 LGAGEKEQAVYYS
-455 RRLMLTAYCGAWVMN
+455 RRLLLTAYCGAWVMN
-470 LSAFFFANR
+470 LSAFLFANR
-479 FAVSLFN
+479 FAISLFN
-486 LSPEAQA
+486 LSPEAQT
-493 MALDIMVWFNIVS
+493 MALQVMVWFNFVS
-506 LFVWPSSFT
+506 LFFWPSSFT

-529 MTVSI
+529 MAVSI
-534 VSMWAFRVGFCYLC
+534 LSMWVFRVGFCYVM
-548 VLAFHGGLLAI
+548 VLGFHGRLLSI
-559 WMGMYLD
+559 WMGMFLD
-566 WAFRSLCFF
+566 WVFRSLCFF
-575 VRFVRGKW
+575 VRFARGRW
-583 LEQQVI
+583 MEQSVI

>member
-1 MKLKTDDTSLITAQ
+1 MSTTQKPIN
-15 QPDAPTPETPD
+15 P
-26 AAQSPRRSLWKT
+26 
-38 WIADLLLFCFTGIYV
+38 LFT
-53 ELCLH
+53 
-58 LCVYHKLDRHTI
+58 R
-70 YLILFALQAGV
+70 QA
-81 FFSLLTSFL
+81 
-90 PKILRQIVGVLLVAV
+90 LVA
-105 QVLFAEVQLVYQCIF
+105 
-120 GNFMPISQVS
+120 
-130 MGENV
+130 
-135 ITNFNSQIFYAI
+135 
-147 FKNLPRIILLL
+147 LL

-197 TLMIQIMSALATGGA
+197 TLMIQVMSALATGGA
-212 VVTSQYIGHQ
+212 VVTSQYIGHR

-238 SSFSVLVAAVVI
+238 ASFSLVVAAVVVV
-250 GGRHAILRGIFG
+250 GRHAILRGIFG
-262 SIDADVMTY
+262 SIDADVMRY

-302 KISMMS
+302 KISMLS
-308 SLVMNVVNIGGNAV
+308 SLVMNVINIGGNAV
-322 LIYGFKMGVMGAAL
+322 LIYGFGMGVLGAAL
-336 ASLVSRAIAC
+336 ASLVSRAVSC
-346 VAVLYLLQR
+346 LVVLWLLQR
-355 PACPLRVDGLQAL
+355 PGCALRV
-368 APKARLIQ
+368 
-376 QILRVGIPAG
+376 AG

-391 FQIGKLSVSSLTSTL
+391 FKIGKLSVSSLTSTL

-412 ANAVANTTTTFLNI
+412 ANAVANTASTFLNI

-442 LGAGEKDQAVYYS
+442 LGAGEKEQAVYYS
-455 RRLMLTAYCGAWVMN
+455 RRLLLTAYCGAWVMN
-470 LSAFFFANR
+470 LSAFLFANR
-479 FAVSLFN
+479 FAISLFN
-486 LSPEAQA
+486 LSPEAQT
-493 MALDIMVWFNIVS
+493 MALQVMVWFNFVS
-506 LFVWPSSFT
+506 LFFWPSSFT

-529 MTVSI
+529 MAVSI
-534 VSMWAFRVGFCYLC
+534 LSMWVFRVGFCYVM
-548 VLAFHGGLLAI
+548 VLGFHGRLLSI
-559 WMGMYLD
+559 WMGMFLD
-566 WAFRSLCFF
+566 WVFRSLCFF
-575 VRFVRGKW
+575 VRFARGRW
-583 LEQQVI
+583 MEQSVI

>member
-1 MKLKTDDTSLITAQ
+1 MTATKTPAFHKPPLFTRQQLIA
-15 QPDAPTPETPD
+15 
-26 AAQSPRRSLWKT
+26 
-38 WIADLLLFCFTGIYV
+38 
-53 ELCLH
+53 
-58 LCVYHKLDRHTI
+58 
-70 YLILFALQAGV
+70 
-81 FFSLLTSFL
+81 
-90 PKILRQIVGVLLVAV
+90 
-105 QVLFAEVQLVYQCIF
+105 
-120 GNFMPISQVS
+120 
-130 MGENV
+130 
-135 ITNFNSQIFYAI
+135 
-147 FKNLPRIILLL
+147 LL

-212 VVTSQYIGHQ
+212 VVTSQYIGRQ
-222 EPKNA
+222 EPRDARN
-227 KAAAAQ
+227 AAAQ
-233 ILFVL
+233 ILFIL
-238 SSFSVLVAAVVI
+238 SSFSLLVAAVVVV
-250 GGRHAILRGIFG
+250 GRHAILQGIFG
-262 SIDADVMTY
+262 SIDADVMHY

-302 KISMMS
+302 KISMLS

-322 LIYGFKMGVMGAAL
+322 LIYGFGMGVMGAAL

-346 VAVLYLLQR
+346 AVVLYLLQK
-355 PACPLRVDGLQAL
+355 PDCALRVDSLRAMAPNGGLI
-368 APKARLIQ
+368 RR
-376 QILRVGIPAG
+376 ILRVGIPAG

-391 FQIGKLSVSSLTSTL
+391 FQIGKLSVASLTSTL

-412 ANAVANTTTTFLNI
+412 ANAVANTTSTFLNI

-431 GMAAL
+431 SMAVL

-442 LGAGEKDQAVYYS
+442 LGAGEKEQAVWYA
-455 RRLMLTAYCGAWVMN
+455 RRLLLVAYCGAWVMN
-470 LSAFFFANR
+470 LSGFFFADR
-479 FAVSLFN
+479 WALSWFN
-486 LSPEAQA
+486 LSPEASA
-493 MALDIMVWFNIVS
+493 MALEVMMWFNIVS
-506 LFVWPSSFT
+506 LFFWPSSFT

-523 GDARFT
+523 GDASFT

-534 VSMWAFRVGFCYLC
+534 VSMWVFRVGFCYLW
-548 VLAFHGGLLAI
+548 VLKMGGGLLSI

-566 WAFRSLCFF
+566 WVFRSLCFA
-575 VRFVRGKW
+575 VRFVRGRW
-583 LEQQVI
+583 LEKTVI

>member
-1 MKLKTDDTSLITAQ
+1 
-15 QPDAPTPETPD
+15 
-26 AAQSPRRSLWKT
+26 
-38 WIADLLLFCFTGIYV
+38 
-53 ELCLH
+53 
-58 LCVYHKLDRHTI
+58 
-70 YLILFALQAGV
+70 
-81 FFSLLTSFL
+81 
-90 PKILRQIVGVLLVAV
+90 
-105 QVLFAEVQLVYQCIF
+105 
-120 GNFMPISQVS
+120 
-130 MGENV
+130 
-135 ITNFNSQIFYAI
+135 
-147 FKNLPRIILLL
+147 
-158 LPLIAEQALS
+158 
-168 VTIGLADTLM
+168 
-178 VSSVG
+178 
-183 EAAVSG
+183 
-189 VSLVDSFN
+189 
-197 TLMIQIMSALATGGA
+197 MIQIMSALATGGA
-212 VVTSQYIGHQ
+212 VVTSQYIGRQ
-222 EPKNA
+222 EPKDA
-227 KAAAAQ
+227 KNAAAQ
-233 ILFVL
+233 ILFIL
-238 SSFSVLVAAVVI
+238 SSFSLLVAAVVVA
-250 GGRHAILRGIFG
+250 GRHAILRGIFG
-262 SIDADVMTY
+262 SIDVDVMRY

-355 PACPLRVDGLQAL
+355 PPAAAGGRPAGPCPE
-368 APKARLIQ
+368 ARLIQ

-455 RRLMLTAYCGAWVMN
+455 RRLMLFAYCGAWFMN
-470 LSAFFFANR
+470 LSAFLFANK
-479 FAVSLFN
+479 FALGLFN
-486 LSPEAQA
+486 LSPEAYA
-493 MALDIMVWFNIVS
+493 MALEVMVWFNIVS
-506 LFVWPSSFT
+506 LFIWPSSFT
-515 LPNILRAA
+515 MPNILRAA

>member
-1 MKLKTDDTSLITAQ
+1 MSTTQKPIN
-15 QPDAPTPETPD
+15 P
-26 AAQSPRRSLWKT
+26 
-38 WIADLLLFCFTGIYV
+38 LFT
-53 ELCLH
+53 
-58 LCVYHKLDRHTI
+58 R
-70 YLILFALQAGV
+70 QA
-81 FFSLLTSFL
+81 
-90 PKILRQIVGVLLVAV
+90 LVA
-105 QVLFAEVQLVYQCIF
+105 
-120 GNFMPISQVS
+120 
-130 MGENV
+130 
-135 ITNFNSQIFYAI
+135 
-147 FKNLPRIILLL
+147 LL

-197 TLMIQIMSALATGGA
+197 TLMIQVMSALATGGA
-212 VVTSQYIGHQ
+212 VVTSQYIGHR

-233 ILFVL
+233 ILFEL
-238 SSFSVLVAAVVI
+238 ASFSLVVAAVVVV
-250 GGRHAILRGIFG
+250 GRHAILRGILG
-262 SIDADVMTY
+262 SIDADVMRY

-302 KISMMS
+302 KISMLS
-308 SLVMNVVNIGGNAV
+308 SLVMNVINIGGNAV
-322 LIYGFKMGVMGAAL
+322 LIYGFGMGVLGAAL
-336 ASLVSRAIAC
+336 ASLVSRAVSC
-346 VAVLYLLQR
+346 LVVLWLLQR
-355 PACPLRVDGLQAL
+355 PACPLRVDGLRAL
-368 APKARLIQ
+368 APDGGLIRR
-376 QILRVGIPAG
+376 ILRVGIPAG

-412 ANAVANTTTTFLNI
+412 ANAVANTASTFLNI

-442 LGAGEKDQAVYYS
+442 LGAGEKEQAVYYS
-455 RRLMLTAYCGAWVMN
+455 RRLLLTAYCGAWVMN
-470 LSAFFFANR
+470 LSAFLFANR
-479 FAVSLFN
+479 FVISLFN
-486 LSPEAQA
+486 LSPEAQT
-493 MALDIMVWFNIVS
+493 MALQVMVWFNFVS
-506 LFVWPSSFT
+506 LFFWPSSFT

-529 MTVSI
+529 MAVSI
-534 VSMWAFRVGFCYLC
+534 LSMWVFRVGFCYVM
-548 VLAFHGGLLAI
+548 VLGFHGRLLSI
-559 WMGMYLD
+559 WMGMFLD
-566 WAFRSLCFF
+566 WVFRSLCFF
-575 VRFVRGKW
+575 VRFARGRW
-583 LEQQVI
+583 MEQSVI

>member
-1 MKLKTDDTSLITAQ
+1 MEEKIYTIPVTEAFEKKDGCPFCRLRNDLENTERDLIMGASMMEPDIRIKTNALGFCRRHYKKMFDLNNRLSLALMLESHLKEQSDKVAVCKKTLFGKDVNAKSIDNMKSLAGSCYICDRVNEKYAKMVYTA
-15 QPDAPTPETPD
+15 
-26 AAQSPRRSLWKT
+26 
-38 WIADLLLFCFTGIYV
+38 
-53 ELCLH
+53 
-58 LCVYHKLDRHTI
+58 
-70 YLILFALQAGV
+70 
-81 FFSLLTSFL
+81 
-90 PKILRQIVGVLLVAV
+90 VLLW
-105 QVLFAEVQLVYQCIF
+105 QKQTEFRTL
-120 GNFMPISQVS
+120 
-130 MGENV
+130 
-135 ITNFNSQIFYAI
+135 T
-147 FKNLPRIILLL
+147 
-158 LPLIAEQALS
+158 AEQPLH
-168 VTIGLADTLM
+168 VTTGLADTLM

-197 TLMIQIMSALATGGA
+197 TLMIQVMSALATGGA
-212 VVTSQYIGHQ
+212 VVTSQYIGHR

-238 SSFSVLVAAVVI
+238 ASFSLVVAAVVVV
-250 GGRHAILRGIFG
+250 GRHAILRGIFG
-262 SIDADVMTY
+262 SIDADVMRY

-302 KISMMS
+302 KISMLS
-308 SLVMNVVNIGGNAV
+308 SLVMNVINIGGNAV
-322 LIYGFKMGVMGAAL
+322 LIYGFGMGVLGAAL
-336 ASLVSRAIAC
+336 ASLVSRAVSC
-346 VAVLYLLQR
+346 LVVLWLLQR
-355 PACPLRVDGLQAL
+355 PACPLRVDGLRAL
-368 APKARLIQ
+368 APDGGLIRR
-376 QILRVGIPAG
+376 ILRVGIPAG

-442 LGAGEKDQAVYYS
+442 LGAGEKEQAVYYS
-455 RRLMLTAYCGAWVMN
+455 RRLLLTAYCGAWVMN
-470 LSAFFFANR
+470 LSAFLFANR
-479 FAVSLFN
+479 FAISLFN
-486 LSPEAQA
+486 LSPEAQT
-493 MALDIMVWFNIVS
+493 MALQVMVWFNFVS
-506 LFVWPSSFT
+506 LFFWPSSFT

-529 MTVSI
+529 MAVSI
-534 VSMWAFRVGFCYLC
+534 LSMWVFRVGFCYVM
-548 VLAFHGGLLAI
+548 VLGFHGRLLSI
-559 WMGMYLD
+559 WMGMFLD
-566 WAFRSLCFF
+566 WVFRSLCFF
-575 VRFVRGKW
+575 VRFARGRW
-583 LEQQVI
+583 MEQSVI

>member
-1 MKLKTDDTSLITAQ
+1 MSTTQKPIN
-15 QPDAPTPETPD
+15 P
-26 AAQSPRRSLWKT
+26 
-38 WIADLLLFCFTGIYV
+38 LFT
-53 ELCLH
+53 
-58 LCVYHKLDRHTI
+58 R
-70 YLILFALQAGV
+70 QA
-81 FFSLLTSFL
+81 
-90 PKILRQIVGVLLVAV
+90 LVA
-105 QVLFAEVQLVYQCIF
+105 
-120 GNFMPISQVS
+120 
-130 MGENV
+130 
-135 ITNFNSQIFYAI
+135 
-147 FKNLPRIILLL
+147 LL

-197 TLMIQIMSALATGGA
+197 TLMIQVMSALATGGA
-212 VVTSQYIGHQ
+212 VVTSQYIGHR

-227 KAAAAQ
+227 TAAAAQ

-238 SSFSVLVAAVVI
+238 ASFSLVVAAVVVV
-250 GGRHAILRGIFG
+250 GRHAILRGIFG
-262 SIDADVMTY
+262 SIDADVMRY

-302 KISMMS
+302 KISMLS
-308 SLVMNVVNIGGNAV
+308 SLVMNVINIGGNAV
-322 LIYGFKMGVMGAAL
+322 LIYGFGMGVLGAAL
-336 ASLVSRAIAC
+336 ASLVSRAVSC
-346 VAVLYLLQR
+346 LVVLWLLQR
-355 PACPLRVDGLQAL
+355 PACPLRVDGLRAL
-368 APKARLIQ
+368 APDGGLIRR
-376 QILRVGIPAG
+376 ILRVGIPAG

-442 LGAGEKDQAVYYS
+442 LGAGEKEQAVYYS
-455 RRLMLTAYCGAWVMN
+455 RRLLLTAYCGAWVMN
-470 LSAFFFANR
+470 LSAFLFANR
-479 FAVSLFN
+479 FAISLFN
-486 LSPEAQA
+486 LSPEAQT
-493 MALDIMVWFNIVS
+493 MALQVMVWFNFVS
-506 LFVWPSSFT
+506 LFFWPSSFT

-529 MTVSI
+529 MAVSI
-534 VSMWAFRVGFCYLC
+534 LSMWVFRVGFCYVM
-548 VLAFHGGLLAI
+548 VLGFHGRLLSI
-559 WMGMYLD
+559 WMGMFLD
-566 WAFRSLCFF
+566 WVFRSLCFF
-575 VRFVRGKW
+575 VRFARGRW
-583 LEQQVI
+583 MEQSVI

>member
-1 MKLKTDDTSLITAQ
+1 MSTTQKPIN
-15 QPDAPTPETPD
+15 P
-26 AAQSPRRSLWKT
+26 
-38 WIADLLLFCFTGIYV
+38 LFT
-53 ELCLH
+53 
-58 LCVYHKLDRHTI
+58 R
-70 YLILFALQAGV
+70 QA
-81 FFSLLTSFL
+81 
-90 PKILRQIVGVLLVAV
+90 LVA
-105 QVLFAEVQLVYQCIF
+105 
-120 GNFMPISQVS
+120 
-130 MGENV
+130 
-135 ITNFNSQIFYAI
+135 
-147 FKNLPRIILLL
+147 LL

-197 TLMIQIMSALATGGA
+197 TLMIQVMSALATGGA
-212 VVTSQYIGHQ
+212 VVTSQYIGHR

-238 SSFSVLVAAVVI
+238 ASFSLVVAAVVVV
-250 GGRHAILRGIFG
+250 GRHAILRGIFG
-262 SIDADVMTY
+262 SIDADVMRY

-302 KISMMS
+302 KISMLS
-308 SLVMNVVNIGGNAV
+308 SLVMNVINIGGNAV
-322 LIYGFKMGVMGAAL
+322 LIYGFGMGVLGAAL
-336 ASLVSRAIAC
+336 ASLVSRAVSC
-346 VAVLYLLQR
+346 LVVLWLLQR
-355 PACPLRVDGLQAL
+355 PACALRVEGLRAL
-368 APKARLIQ
+368 APDGSLIRR
-376 QILRVGIPAG
+376 ILRVGIPAG

-412 ANAVANTTTTFLNI
+412 ANAVANTASTFLNI

-442 LGAGEKDQAVYYS
+442 LGAGEKEQAVYYS
-455 RRLMLTAYCGAWVMN
+455 RRLLLTAYCGAWVMN
-470 LSAFFFANR
+470 LSAFLFANR
-479 FAVSLFN
+479 FAISLFN
-486 LSPEAQA
+486 LSPEAQT
-493 MALDIMVWFNIVS
+493 MALQVMVWFNFVS
-506 LFVWPSSFT
+506 LFFWPSSFT

-529 MTVSI
+529 MAVSI
-534 VSMWAFRVGFCYLC
+534 LSMWVFRVGFCYVM
-548 VLAFHGGLLAI
+548 VLGFHGRLLSI
-559 WMGMYLD
+559 WMGMFLD
-566 WAFRSLCFF
+566 WVFRSLCFF
-575 VRFVRGKW
+575 VRFARGRW
-583 LEQQVI
+583 MEQSVI

>member
-1 MKLKTDDTSLITAQ
+1 MSTTQKPIN
-15 QPDAPTPETPD
+15 P
-26 AAQSPRRSLWKT
+26 
-38 WIADLLLFCFTGIYV
+38 LFT
-53 ELCLH
+53 
-58 LCVYHKLDRHTI
+58 R
-70 YLILFALQAGV
+70 QA
-81 FFSLLTSFL
+81 
-90 PKILRQIVGVLLVAV
+90 LVA
-105 QVLFAEVQLVYQCIF
+105 
-120 GNFMPISQVS
+120 
-130 MGENV
+130 
-135 ITNFNSQIFYAI
+135 
-147 FKNLPRIILLL
+147 LL

-197 TLMIQIMSALATGGA
+197 TLMIQVMSALATGGA
-212 VVTSQYIGHQ
+212 VVTSQYIGHR

-238 SSFSVLVAAVVI
+238 ASFSLVVAAVVVV
-250 GGRHAILRGIFG
+250 GRHAILRGIFG
-262 SIDADVMTY
+262 SIDADVMRY

-302 KISMMS
+302 KISMLS
-308 SLVMNVVNIGGNAV
+308 SLVMNVINIGGNAV
-322 LIYGFKMGVMGAAL
+322 LIFGFGMGVMGAAL
-336 ASLVSRAIAC
+336 ASLVSRAVAC
-346 VAVLYLLQR
+346 AVVLYLLQK
-355 PACPLRVDGLQAL
+355 PACPLRVDGLRAL
-368 APKARLIQ
+368 APDGGLIRR
-376 QILRVGIPAG
+376 ILRVGIPAG

-442 LGAGEKDQAVYYS
+442 LGAGEKEQAVYYS
-455 RRLMLTAYCGAWVMN
+455 RRLLLTAYCGAWVMN
-470 LSAFFFANR
+470 LSAFLFANR
-479 FAVSLFN
+479 FAISLFN
-486 LSPEAQA
+486 LSLEAQT
-493 MALDIMVWFNIVS
+493 MALQVMVWFNFVS
-506 LFVWPSSFT
+506 LFFWPSSFT

-529 MTVSI
+529 MAVSI
-534 VSMWAFRVGFCYLC
+534 LSMWVFRVGFCYVM
-548 VLAFHGGLLAI
+548 VLGFHGRLLSI
-559 WMGMYLD
+559 WMGMFLD
-566 WAFRSLCFF
+566 WVFRSLCFF
-575 VRFVRGKW
+575 VRFARGRW
-583 LEQQVI
+583 MEQSVI